1 MKIDLW
7 PVMYFPGVDTGI
19 AGSSDIIS
27 CKMKAQDNAKKK
39 KKKSQCSLCWTRK
52 QERKEA
58 CEIPLLAIS
67 LLADSLIIFLCV
79 LY

>member
-39 KKKSQCSLCWTRK
+39 KKKKVSVLCAGQGSRRGKKHVRYLCW
-52 QERKEA
+52 QYV
-58 CEIPLLAIS
+58 CWQI
-67 LLADSLIIFLCV
+67 V
-79 LY
+79 

>member
-27 CKMKAQDNAKKK
+27 CKMKAQDKKRSVFSVLDK
-39 KKKSQCSLCWTRK
+39 D
-52 QERKEA
+52 KEA
-58 CEIPLLAIS
+58 GEERS
-67 LLADSLIIFLCV
+67 M
-79 LY
+79 